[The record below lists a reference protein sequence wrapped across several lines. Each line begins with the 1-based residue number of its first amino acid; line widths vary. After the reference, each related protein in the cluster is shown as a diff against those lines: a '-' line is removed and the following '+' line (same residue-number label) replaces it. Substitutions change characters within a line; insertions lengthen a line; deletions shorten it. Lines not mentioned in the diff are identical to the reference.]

1 MIGMIGDC
9 LRLRPYSLGLAFALG
24 LSCALCLQQPV
35 QGQDLPE
42 VAFPPAETTA
52 SVGSAREQFFAD
64 VLVRGRPVL
73 QVGSLDGLS
82 AVDRAQQINRRIA
95 GLLHQHQISEPIT
108 VNFNPAQDLATLQI
122 RNRVVM
128 TVTSQDALDFG
139 TTVPDL
145 AEAWADDLSQAMQQP
160 NLAVDVAQRLQG
172 TSRLLADSLI
182 ANLPFLIGALLV
194 ILVTGVVALGV
205 RHSALLWAERTE
217 GDRSTEILIGR
228 LCYGAVWVLG
238 SIVALG
244 VLGLN
249 FSALL
254 GTLGLTSVAIGF
266 SLRDILSNYISGVIL
281 LAARPFRIN
290 DQIVIK
296 DYEGTII
303 QIQLRAT
310 TLQTYDGRLVYIPNQ
325 EMFQSSITNNTAAPV
340 RRSSA
345 TVGISYEADIEQA
358 MQIIQA
364 AVAQVD
370 GVETVPIPLVLVRQ
384 LGSSTV
390 NLEIWFWV
398 NSRRQSFL
406 EVTSRVLKAI
416 KAALESAKIEMPTEI
431 YTVILQPT
439 ATKTD
444 QTSIQASIASD
455 EP

>member
-1 MIGMIGDC
+1 MIGDG
-9 LRLRPYSLGLAFALG
+9 LRLRPYCLGLAFALG
-24 LSCALCLQQPV
+24 LSCALWLQQPV
-35 QGQDLPE
+35 QGQDLTE
-42 VAFPPAETTA
+42 FMSPPAENTA
-52 SVGSAREQFFAD
+52 PAESTREQFFAD
-64 VLVRGRPVL
+64 VLVRGQPVL

-82 AVDRAQQINRRIA
+82 AVDRARQINRRIA
-95 GLLHQHQISEPIT
+95 GLLHQHQVTEPIA
-108 VNFNPAQDLATLQI
+108 VNLAPAQDLATLQI
-122 RNRVVM
+122 SNRVVM

-139 TTVPDL
+139 TTVPEL

-172 TSRLLADSLI
+172 TSRLLIDSLI
-182 ANLPFLIGALLV
+182 ENLPFLLGALLV
-194 ILVTGVVALGV
+194 IVATWLVALGV
-205 RHSALLWAERTE
+205 RHGALLWAERTE

-244 VLGLN
+244 VMGLN

-281 LAARPFRIN
+281 LAARPFRID
-290 DQIVIK
+290 DQIVVK

-345 TVGISYEADIEQA
+345 MVGISYKADIEQA
-358 MQIIQA
+358 MQIIQS

-370 GVETVPIPLVLVRQ
+370 GVETVPLPLVLVRE
-384 LGSSTV
+384 LGPSTV

-416 KAALESAKIEMPTEI
+416 KAALEGAKIEMPTEI

-439 ATKTD
+439 AAKTD
-444 QTSIQASIASD
+444 EPSIVSD
-455 EP
+455 VP